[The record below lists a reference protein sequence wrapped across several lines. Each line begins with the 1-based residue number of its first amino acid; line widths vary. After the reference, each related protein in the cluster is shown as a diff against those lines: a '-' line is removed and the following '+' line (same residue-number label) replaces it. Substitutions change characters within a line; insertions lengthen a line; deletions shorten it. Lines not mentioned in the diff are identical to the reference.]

1 MCSIG
6 MNGNLTIDTS
16 RVNTF
21 YVHPK
26 YIESENSDY
35 DMGIVR
41 IEKPFGKTYGSM
53 SLSIYDTKDLVG
65 MFVNVTGYPAQKKFH
80 EILFDR
86 LSNHMYTMKGAI
98 RSITD
103 HQMHYEVDT
112 SGGQSGSA
120 VWIDNQNNSAD
131 CIAVHTHGNKIDGNG
146 AVRITNESGET
157 LKEWLLKLERDGE
170 SRVESN

>member
-41 IEKPFGKTYGSM
+41 IEKP
-53 SLSIYDTKDLVG
+53 LVRP
-65 MFVNVTGYPAQKKFH
+65 MDQC
-80 EILFDR
+80 L
-86 LSNHMYTMKGAI
+86 
-98 RSITD
+98 
-103 HQMHYEVDT
+103 
-112 SGGQSGSA
+112 
-120 VWIDNQNNSAD
+120 
-131 CIAVHTHGNKIDGNG
+131 
-146 AVRITNESGET
+146 
-157 LKEWLLKLERDGE
+157 
-170 SRVESN
+170 